1 MVFLTPD
8 DEVLEYFIDIM
19 LEIVR
24 GNMPSGLYEAT
35 RVAMENM
42 DSPNPVVRA
51 IANAIAYMNF
61 KGEL

>member
-1 MVFLTPD
+1 MVFLTRD

-51 IANAIAYMNF
+51 IANAVAY
-61 KGEL
+61 EVQR

>member
-1 MVFLTPD
+1 MVFLTRD

-35 RVAMENM
+35 RVAMENL

-51 IANAIAYMNF
+51 IANAIAYMKF